1 MVQQLVERNPPS
13 RDMENIWDS
22 TKENSQTSTDIL
34 VIDMFKFFLKIV
46 SDSDMNNLDHFKTC
60 EVVFCRSVYH

>member
-22 TKENSQTSTDIL
+22 TKENSQTSTDVL

-46 SDSDMNNLDHFKTC
+46 SDSDMNSLDHFETC
-60 EVVFCRSVYH
+60 GVSVL